1 MRDTIDN
8 VRDVTDHAMKM
19 AFFVEYQ
26 GKQQISQSKRRRGA
40 ELAIL
45 DRAVWL
51 IRILGEIRHYSRK
64 STNLF
69 VIVGHYSRVTP
80 EIKYTL
86 FQRERAIFISCS
98 RVREPKNIPC

>member
-8 VRDVTDHAMKM
+8 VCDVTDHAMKM
-19 AFFVEYQ
+19 AFFVEYH
-26 GKQQISQSKRRRGA
+26 GKQQISQSKRWRGA
-40 ELAIL
+40 ELVIL

-51 IRILGEIRHYSRK
+51 IRILGEIRHYSRVK
-64 STNLF
+64 
-69 VIVGHYSRVTP
+69 P

-86 FQRERAIFISCS
+86 FQRERAIFIPCS

>member
-19 AFFVEYQ
+19 AFVK
-26 GKQQISQSKRRRGA
+26 KQATEASGISYTRP
-40 ELAIL
+40 
-45 DRAVWL
+45 WL
-51 IRILGEIRHYSRK
+51 IRILGEIRHYSRVK
-64 STNLF
+64 
-69 VIVGHYSRVTP
+69 P

-86 FQRERAIFISCS
+86 FQRERAIFIPCS